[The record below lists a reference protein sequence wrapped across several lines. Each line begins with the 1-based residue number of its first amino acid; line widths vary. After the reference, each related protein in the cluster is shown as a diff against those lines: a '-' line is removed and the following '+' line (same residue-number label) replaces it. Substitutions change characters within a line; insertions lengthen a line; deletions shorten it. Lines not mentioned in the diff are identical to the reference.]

1 VADPDLRVRDAS
13 EDDVLADRL
22 EAELAVD
29 RTHGCVRLR
38 VRRRHPRHA
47 TPCGGVQRALLRRRR
62 EPAPAVVRDRA
73 REAVLCP
80 VAPDVEE
87 AERDDAAGFVQ
98 HRAARVEVLVRL
110 VPLAQEIV
118 ELDVVVAYRSR
129 LVPCRGRHRLV
140 HGFGRNLSHR
150 DASVSRRHRRVGNAA
165 RVQRDQRCRLEP

>member
-98 HRAARVEVLVRL
+98 HRAARVE
-110 VPLAQEIV
+110 
-118 ELDVVVAYRSR
+118 AYRSR
-129 LVPCRGRHRLV
+129 LVPCRGRDRLV